1 MLLLLLLL
9 FLLVFFILTH
19 LATDC
24 SHPLPQAAAFSL
36 SFFIIINF
44 HMKLFACPL
53 RRCCKETARPLG
65 DEIHERV
72 LIDPPSGCV
81 AVWTYF
87 SPRLPAS
94 GAQRAPASKASAPF
108 QHGASKDSHAPPA
121 SAIFFILLTS
131 LVDVFLR
138 SFFTCAVACHISVR
152 VLPMSL
158 AHPKMSPETSALAQG
173 AAQPGEAQTA

>member
-1 MLLLLLLL
+1 
-9 FLLVFFILTH
+9 
-19 LATDC
+19 
-24 SHPLPQAAAFSL
+24 
-36 SFFIIINF
+36 
-44 HMKLFACPL
+44 MKLFACPL

-108 QHGASKDSHAPPA
+108 QHGAFQDSHAPPA
-121 SAIFFILLTS
+121 FAIFFILLTS

-152 VLPMSL
+152 ALPMHLLRGQLMHLLRGQLSL
-158 AHPKMSPETSALAQG
+158 VRLRRLELKWLRIVLSSRSCS
-173 AAQPGEAQTA
+173 